1 MRPACSQISLHFT
14 RQLGSSTLVFAQVRK
29 ASRKRAITALN
40 DAEALP
46 NPHIKHLFSDVFN
59 APMPWHL
66 TEQMA
71 ELKDH
76 LDKYRDDPLYKDIPN
91 EEIDTMVPDGL

>member
-1 MRPACSQISLHFT
+1 MAHEEEL
-14 RQLGSSTLVFAQVRK
+14 RK
-29 ASRKRAITALN
+29 VSRKRAITALN

-46 NPHIKHLFSDVFN
+46 NPHIKHLYTDVFDD
-59 APMPWHL
+59 PMPWHL

-76 LDKYRDDPLYKDIPN
+76 LERYSDHYDDIPA
-91 EEIDTMVPDGL
+91 EQIASLRP